1 MIKKLVKTILGRIGI
16 QLVRKKSPT
25 SPIAYLLPQF
35 STDWHPTLLKSANLL
50 KRLLSLPNVKLWQ
63 ENDQLFFK
71 YHGITIE
78 VETNEDLYILNEVF
92 FEGDYNLSF
101 PENYVL
107 IDIGMNV
114 GITSLFFASKP
125 EVVKVFA
132 YEPVEPTLR
141 QAKTNLGRNLSFSHK
156 ITPHAF
162 GLSDHDHSLK
172 IHYTSEWKGSIGVNQ
187 LSDAKKKN
195 SDLTTISIELK
206 DVAVEIKKIKALFP
220 ELPIVVKV
228 DCEGSEYAIIQRL
241 AQEDLLRQ
249 ATIYMIEWHEKGP
262 ESLQIEFE
270 KNGFSCLSKS
280 PHGNSIGMLYAF
292 K

>member
-1 MIKKLVKTILGRIGI
+1 MIKKLVKNILGSIGI
-16 QLVRKKSPT
+16 QLVLKKNIP
-25 SPIAYLLPQF
+25 SPIESLLPQF
-35 STDWHPTLLKSANLL
+35 STDWHPTLRKSANLI
-50 KRLLSLPNVKLWQ
+50 KRLLSIPNVKLWQ
-63 ENDQLFFK
+63 ENNQLFFK
-71 YHGITIE
+71 CHEIKIE
-78 VETNEDLYILNEVF
+78 VETNEDFYILNEVF
-92 FEGDYNLSF
+92 FEGDYNLFF
-101 PENYVL
+101 PEKYVL

-141 QAKTNLGRNLSFSHK
+141 QAKMNLDRNLNFSHK

-172 IHYTSEWKGSIGVNQ
+172 INYTYEWKGSIGVNQ

-195 SDLTTISIELK
+195 SNLTTISIELR
-206 DVAVEIKKIKALFP
+206 DVAVEIKKIKALF
-220 ELPIVVKV
+220 LNIPIVIKV

-241 AQEDLLRQ
+241 VQENLLREVN
-249 ATIYMIEWHEKGP
+249 IYMIEWHEKGP
-262 ESLQIEFE
+262 APLQIEFE